1 MNDSTQR
8 VSQVSL
14 EAWDYWQD
22 DGIPTLISG
31 IAFTLMV
38 APLVA
43 LYFVFLLFS
52 RNADWF
58 AGFLILWMLA
68 AFAILV
74 WFSNIYEEFA
84 ERMKMRF
91 TYPRTG
97 YVAPPSCW
105 PGSPLERTDFG
116 RWVKR
121 YRPLYMVVVFLEM
134 IFCVFYLAATPTVQ
148 HYMQWVMIGLVMLC
162 VLTYAPS
169 AINLYSRKLAKNK
182 LYWIEIISW
191 PIGFAALTLLLL
203 AKHIGSIVIGAILL
217 APGIFMI
224 LKGAL
229 FLFWYLHRHPLSKA

>member
-1 MNDSTQR
+1 MNDSTQS

-14 EAWDYWQD
+14 EAWDYWGN

-38 APLVA
+38 APGAA
-43 LYFVFLLFS
+43 LYFVFTLFS
-52 RNADWF
+52 WNADWF
-58 AGFLILWMLA
+58 AGSSLVWASAALA
-68 AFAILV
+68 FLV
-74 WFSNIYEEFA
+74 WFSNRHEEFA

-105 PGSPLERTDFG
+105 PSPPLERSEFG
-116 RWVKR
+116 RWLKR
-121 YRPLYMVVVFLEM
+121 YSSLYKVIVSLELILF
-134 IFCVFYLAATPTVQ
+134 IFSLAVTPTAQ
-148 HYMQWVMIGLVMLC
+148 HYMQWVMIGLIMLC
-162 VLTYAPS
+162 VLTYAPL
-169 AINLYSRKLAKNK
+169 AISSYSRKLARNK

-203 AKHIGSIVIGAILL
+203 AKHTASIVIGAILL

-229 FLFWYLHRHPLSKA
+229 FLFWYLHRHPLPKA